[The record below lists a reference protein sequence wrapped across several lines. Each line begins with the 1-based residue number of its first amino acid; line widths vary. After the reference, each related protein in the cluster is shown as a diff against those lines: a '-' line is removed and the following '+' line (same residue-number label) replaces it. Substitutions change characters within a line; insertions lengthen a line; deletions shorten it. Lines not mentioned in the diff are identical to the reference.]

1 MGLEMRRDEGG
12 GRGGISNHDMILE
25 MASCL
30 KTLELYFCFGGGGR
44 NRILDPIN
52 DGRWDR

>member
-30 KTLELYFCFGGGGR
+30 KTLELYFFLVGGEESHSR
-44 NRILDPIN
+44 SYQ
-52 DGRWDR
+52 

>member
-12 GRGGISNHDMILE
+12 GRGGFSNHDMILE

-30 KTLELYFCFGGGGR
+30 KTLELYFFLGGGR

-52 DGRWDR
+52 DGRRDR